1 MPKKISF
8 KIGFLFLLTIL
19 TLAGCS
25 VNFKSGAGGGSGAI
39 DGGGYKSLD
48 KGTTWLHKS
57 AVLTVGAKKSIAELD
72 IISLAFD
79 PQDNKAVYAGSQ
91 GNGLFYSYDAG
102 EGWQLAPN
110 SANITITNIAVD
122 PANKCV
128 IYASSANRLFKST
141 DCSRTWSVVF
151 FGPELKTNVTA
162 LAIDYADSDNVFIG
176 TARGEIIKSSDQGAS
191 WQTLNRFDVE
201 IKKIIINPA
210 DVKSMFVL
218 ADNSVHRSTNY
229 GSSWDNLKDNLKSVE
244 GTKNLRDLIMVKGEE
259 PVIFLATKYSLLKST
274 DLGGEWTKIELIT
287 LKTTATINAIAANPN
302 NIKEIY
308 YVTNTTFF
316 RSLDGGVNWTT
327 KKLPTNRAG
336 FKLLVDPKNP
346 RLIYLTTK
354 QLKK

>member
-39 DGGGYKSLD
+39 DGGVYKSLD

-141 DCSRTWSVVF
+141 DCSRTWSTVYFDTQLTVRISS
-151 FGPELKTNVTA
+151 LV
-162 LAIDYADSDNVFIG
+162 IDYSNNNNYYLLFGQIIAD
-176 TARGEIIKSSDQGAS
+176 AA
-191 WQTLNRFDVE
+191 
-201 IKKIIINPA
+201 
-210 DVKSMFVL
+210 
-218 ADNSVHRSTNY
+218 
-229 GSSWDNLKDNLKSVE
+229 
-244 GTKNLRDLIMVKGEE
+244 
-259 PVIFLATKYSLLKST
+259 LLK
-274 DLGGEWTKIELIT
+274 
-287 LKTTATINAIAANPN
+287 
-302 NIKEIY
+302 Y
-308 YVTNTTFF
+308 YMC
-316 RSLDGGVNWTT
+316 SHQG
-327 KKLPTNRAG
+327 
-336 FKLLVDPKNP
+336 
-346 RLIYLTTK
+346 
-354 QLKK
+354 